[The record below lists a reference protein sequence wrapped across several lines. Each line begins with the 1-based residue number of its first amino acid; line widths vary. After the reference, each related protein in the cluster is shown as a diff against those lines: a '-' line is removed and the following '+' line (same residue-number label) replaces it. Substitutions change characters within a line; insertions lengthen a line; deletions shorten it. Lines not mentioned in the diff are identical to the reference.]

1 METIIEMSKC
11 KFVYF
16 SVDEMLKKFK
26 ELVMEEEECI

>member
-16 SVDEMLKKFK
+16 SVDEMLRKFK
-26 ELVMEEEECI
+26 EIVEEEEE